1 MCTAARWI
9 SEDMPY
15 VSDSEDLAAL
25 LELIEP
31 LPVAPPTQATG
42 ATAALPV
49 LAYPALVLPGCSC
62 GERAGLPTDAAVLLT
77 ARAKDGGPAC
87 SFQLSEF
94 RVKGEDS
101 DCDAT
106 ACVTILH
113 ERRPEFAPTEF
124 HPFTT
129 SAHLYVP
136 CTFTLLSHL
145 LARADALLQGKR
157 VCELGAG
164 LGLCSCVLG
173 RLGASAPS
181 RLVATDG
188 CEATL
193 PLLRAN
199 LEANCGAHA
208 VETALL
214 PWGRS
219 PEPLAAAF
227 DLVLAS
233 DAVFDVRPPGG
244 ASRMPDTAGLNAVSL
259 RALFSTAAAL
269 LDTKQPCARLLL
281 SVEPR
286 DRLSLDWVCKAML
299 AAAAA
304 AGFACVEERR
314 RRLGG
319 RVYADWEVDVY
330 AFALRRE

>member
-1 MCTAARWI
+1 
-9 SEDMPY
+9 MPY
-15 VSDSEDLAAL
+15 DSDSEDLAAL

-145 LARADALLQGKR
+145 LPRADALLQGKR

-164 LGLCSCVLG
+164 LG
-173 RLGASAPS
+173 
-181 RLVATDG
+181 
-188 CEATL
+188 
-193 PLLRAN
+193 
-199 LEANCGAHA
+199 
-208 VETALL
+208 
-214 PWGRS
+214 
-219 PEPLAAAF
+219 
-227 DLVLAS
+227 
-233 DAVFDVRPPGG
+233 
-244 ASRMPDTAGLNAVSL
+244 
-259 RALFSTAAAL
+259 
-269 LDTKQPCARLLL
+269 
-281 SVEPR
+281 
-286 DRLSLDWVCKAML
+286 
-299 AAAAA
+299 
-304 AGFACVEERR
+304 
-314 RRLGG
+314 
-319 RVYADWEVDVY
+319 
-330 AFALRRE
+330 